1 MRRRNLTRI
10 IFQPPGINKY
20 LSILIARDQQNGIM
34 TPMRPFSGSFKLQT
48 LFCLSSS
55 ILIALLTA
63 SCGRRESSS
72 AGNSAAGAASP
83 SKTVSVGRT
92 ELRQLTQTV
101 VAPGTL
107 AADEQ
112 ATVSFKVAGRLEQI
126 NVDLGSAVRRGQ
138 TIAQL
143 ETNDFRVRLQ
153 QAEAALQ
160 QARVRLGLAAIGDD
174 DRIVIEN
181 TATVRQA
188 AAVLEEARQNR
199 ERSRQLV
206 SQGIQPAAELDRV
219 ESAFKVADSR
229 YQDALEEVRNRQ
241 AVLLQ
246 RRSELAISRQQLVET
261 TLLAPFDGSIRE
273 RRASIGEFLS
283 AGTPVVTIVRIHP
296 LRLRVE
302 VPERDAR
309 GISAGQGV
317 GVSVEGDPTLY
328 SGRVARISPAFQ
340 EQSRTLIIE
349 AEVDN
354 RDGRLRPGAFA
365 KAEIKTSTTDSFVMA
380 PSTAIVT
387 FAGIQKLFLVKDGK
401 AIEKNVVVGRRDGEW
416 VVVEGVPADQQ
427 IILNPGG
434 IVTGQPVVASP

>member
-1 MRRRNLTRI
+1 MI
-10 IFQPPGINKY
+10 VPGQQHGKAIPMKFNSYPFKPQT
-20 LSILIARDQQNGIM
+20 LALISCSILI
-34 TPMRPFSGSFKLQT
+34 P
-48 LFCLSSS
+48 LFCF
-55 ILIALLTA
+55 
-63 SCGRRESSS
+63 SCGRREATSTGS
-72 AGNSAAGAASP
+72 AGSNAAAAP
-83 SKTVSVGRT
+83 KTVRVGRT

-101 VAPGTL
+101 IAPGTL

-160 QARVRLGLAAIGDD
+160 QARVRLGLPAIGDD
-174 DRIVIEN
+174 DRIIIEN

-188 AAVLEEARQNR
+188 AAVLEEARQSR

-283 AGTPVVTIVRIHP
+283 AGTPVVTIVRLHP

-302 VPERDAR
+302 IPERDAR
-309 GISAGQGV
+309 GINAGQAV
-317 GVSVEGDPTLY
+317 GVTVEGDSSVY
-328 SGRVARISPAFQ
+328 NGRVARISPTFQ
-340 EQSRTLIIE
+340 EQSRTLVIE

-365 KAEIKTSTTDSFVMA
+365 KAEIRTSTTDSLVMV
-380 PSTAIVT
+380 PSSAIVT
-387 FAGIQKLFLVKDGK
+387 FAGIQKLFLVREGK
-401 AIEKNVVVGRRDGEW
+401 AFEKNVVVGRREGDW
-416 VVVEGVPADQQ
+416 VVVDGVEADQP
-427 IILNPGG
+427 ILLTPGG
-434 IVTGQPVVASP
+434 IVTGQTVSVSP